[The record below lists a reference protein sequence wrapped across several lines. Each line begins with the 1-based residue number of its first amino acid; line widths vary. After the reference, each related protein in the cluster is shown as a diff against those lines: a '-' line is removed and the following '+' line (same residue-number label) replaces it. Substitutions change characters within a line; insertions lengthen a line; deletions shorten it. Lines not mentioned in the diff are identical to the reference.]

1 MNANVQQAFHEAIQN
16 DDIENA
22 RRMIAAGAD
31 VNAPYDEYENRSF
44 LDACYSGNFDLVKM
58 LVEAGADV
66 DLPDSSGTVPLVRAI
81 VSWHETDEVVKYL
94 IECGAN
100 VNACAGETWTPLEAA
115 VHENAAD
122 IVKLLLDAG
131 ANPQICSEK
140 TEYSLVTA
148 ADWGYVDIVKMLLDA
163 GADPN
168 FSADENCTPLVAAC
182 RWGHDEA
189 AALLLQAGAN
199 PYVIDS
205 NFGDSLLMAAAEDG
219 NSKCVKLIL
228 GLGVDINHR
237 NHDGETALLYAVNRR
252 LPHIVLDLLRAGANP
267 NIKDN
272 AETSP
277 LTFALTYKNYEC
289 AEILLRF
296 RALLESSN
304 EYYSE
309 EILENINDYTLFYN
323 MKDNGFALR
332 TDDEAVILY
341 AKHACTYL
349 LRKALKAGANPNA
362 TDQTGKSAL
371 AWALEHPRYPQ
382 GCAVRLIRHG
392 AKFNNE
398 LIIYAVRNR
407 MRELLHAL
415 IEAGADVN
423 VTDERGNSALH
434 YAVRSNRAY
443 LVLDLIEAGTNIEA
457 RNGNNITP
465 LMLAI
470 QHRCYSSAGLLLE
483 HHADMSATGGKHN
496 ESARKMCIRYHCKI
510 ENNKLSK
517 KEWTAESS
525 KNLTPYRFYWAARSG
540 DASKIQLL
548 KKQGLDINAQNEDG
562 MTALHLGYN
571 EESVIVRLIQA
582 GADMYVETYEDDCEQ
597 PYTAAMLASDS
608 ENRESLKRFLDY
620 GYNANHQTSIGTTL
634 LMFCAGRYWPR
645 GVQLLLEYGADP
657 SIKDKI
663 GQTALFYT
671 TCRNVVCYD
680 EIIDY
685 LIEYGANINEVN
697 NDGNTALLQ
706 IAHEEIEGDR
716 THIDL
721 IERGID
727 VNIRNNAGETALSIA
742 RKHGHEYLISELLA
756 AGAIDN

>member
-1 MNANVQQAFHEAIQN
+1 MNPDIQKAFHEAVKKN
-16 DDIENA
+16 DVETA

-31 VNAPYDEYENRSF
+31 VNVEEDEGWNALFEAVENSNER
-44 LDACYSGNFDLVKM
+44 M
-58 LVEAGADV
+58 LRLLLAHGADV
-66 DLPDSSGTVPLVRAI
+66 NHVDDDG
-81 VSWHETDEVVKYL
+81 
-94 IECGAN
+94 N
-100 VNACAGETWTPLEAA
+100 TPLSLSCIKGNENLCKLLLERGGNCDGKDYILGNTVLMEA
-115 VHENAAD
+115 VEGGNPNC
-122 IVKLLLDAG
+122 VKLILSQGVDVNKNNCEFDTALSLAIFYSMSLDIIEELLDAG
-131 ANPQICSEK
+131 AE
-140 TEYSLVTA
+140 
-148 ADWGYVDIVKMLLDA
+148 
-163 GADPN
+163 PN
-168 FSADENCTPLVAAC
+168 AELAWSRTPLSLAVREGNYKAM
-182 RWGHDEA
+182 R
-189 AALLLQAGAN
+189 LLLRRGASFN
-199 PYVIDS
+199 SPSEYYDDS
-205 NFGDSLLMAAAEDG
+205 VL
-219 NSKCVKLIL
+219 
-228 GLGVDINHR
+228 NHADD
-237 NHDGETALLYAVNRR
+237 HLLYKSM
-252 LPHIVLDLLRAGANP
+252 IS
-267 NIKDN
+267 KD
-272 AETSP
+272 
-277 LTFALTYKNYEC
+277 
-289 AEILLRF
+289 
-296 RALLESSN
+296 
-304 EYYSE
+304 YS
-309 EILENINDYTLFYN
+309 I
-323 MKDNGFALR
+323 R

-341 AKHACTYL
+341 AKHACSYL
-349 LRKALKAGANPNA
+349 LRKALEYGANPNA
-362 TDQTGKSAL
+362 VDAAGKSAL
-371 AWALEHPRYPQ
+371 EWALEHPRYPQ
-382 GCAVRLIRHG
+382 GCAVRLIRRG
-392 AKFNNE
+392 AKYNNE

-407 MRELLHAL
+407 MRELLRAL

-496 ESARKMCIRYHCKI
+496 ESVRKMCIRYHCKI

-657 SIKDKI
+657 SIKDKT

-671 TCRNVVCYD
+671 TCWNVVCYD

-685 LIEYGANINEVN
+685 LLEYGANINEVD